1 MYGKLPYNEG
11 MPKTVTQSSKSKR
24 ERFEARIPTE
34 LKQRLEQAAAI
45 RDMSVS
51 AFVLR
56 QIEIATEEV
65 LAEHQHR
72 QWSKADQEKFF
83 EALMSPPEPN
93 EKLKAAAR
101 RYFDLNLKK

>member
-1 MYGKLPYNEG
+1 
-11 MPKTVTQSSKSKR
+11 MPKAASKSSQREKSKR

-45 RDMSVS
+45 REMSIS

-56 QIEIATEEV
+56 QIEIATDEV

-72 QWSKADQEKFF
+72 NWSKADQEKFF
-83 EALMSPPEPN
+83 EALMNPPEPN

-101 RYFDLNLKK
+101 RYFGQKSL

>member
-1 MYGKLPYNEG
+1 
-11 MPKTVTQSSKSKR
+11 MPKTATQSSKSKR

-83 EALMSPPEPN
+83 EALMNPPEPN

>member
-1 MYGKLPYNEG
+1 MA
-11 MPKTVTQSSKSKR
+11 MPKAVTTSQKKSKR

-34 LKQRLEQAAAI
+34 LKHRLEQAAAI
-45 RDMSVS
+45 REMSVS

-56 QIEIATEEV
+56 QIEIATDEV

-72 QWSKADQEKFF
+72 QWSKADQERFF
-83 EALMSPPEPN
+83 DALISPPEPN

-101 RYFDLNLKK
+101 RYFAKKQ